1 MFLPLSDGDFIM
13 GDASEDLLFP
23 EHLMNDGEVVVVTVN
38 YRVGPFGWLC
48 LENEKAPGN
57 LVSLQLLTSSQMS
70 YDSFFF
76 KKALWDQNMALKWVN
91 ANILG
96 FGGDPNNVTLV
107 GEVRRDGSK
116 DPYKSI

>member
-1 MFLPLSDGDFIM
+1 MWVLFPIADGDFIM

-57 LVSLQLLTSSQMS
+57 LVEIIQLSKSLLFDHITSPTVGIVGPK
-70 YDSFFF
+70 Y
-76 KKALWDQNMALKWVN
+76 
-91 ANILG
+91 G
-96 FGGDPNNVTLV
+96 TEV
-107 GEVRRDGSK
+107 GERQHSGIWRR
-116 DPYKSI
+116 PQ